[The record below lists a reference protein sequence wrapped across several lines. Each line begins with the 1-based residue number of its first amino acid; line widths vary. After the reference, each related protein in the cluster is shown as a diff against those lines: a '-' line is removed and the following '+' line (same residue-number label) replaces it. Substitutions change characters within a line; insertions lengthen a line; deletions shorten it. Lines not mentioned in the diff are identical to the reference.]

1 MKRSLALTV
10 LVCAFATPVRA
21 QSPFG
26 SISIPCG
33 GVFQWNNLS
42 SQFGTGYWIQYTVT
56 SVVPPNACVSQVYVD
71 ANVVGVFNSALH
83 RQATWTASAQR
94 QVPVN
99 FAGPWITNGSHAYRI
114 TFSLFPVEPIQSQST
129 ALVVDLAPPPPD
141 PIKACSDQGVDYY
154 WNGFECVYS
163 PGSPILIDVG
173 GKGYKLTSVEDG
185 VLFDIDGDGTREQV
199 SWTARGAENAFLAID
214 RNGNGRIDDGTELFG
229 TATPVLNGASTAAN
243 GFEALRFYQVG
254 GFADVDDVVSA
265 ADGVFGQLLLWTDRN
280 QNGVSEPDEL
290 QTLTSAGIG
299 AIGLHYRA
307 IGRRDRYGNT
317 FRQAAKLTWSN
328 GQQSNIYDVW
338 FQRAR

>member
-1 MKRSLALTV
+1 MKRYLSLTV
-10 LVCAFATPVRA
+10 LVCALATPATA

-71 ANVVGVFNSALH
+71 ATVVGVFNSALH

-99 FAGPWITNGSHAYRI
+99 FAGPWITNGSHSYRI
-114 TFSLFPVEPIQSQST
+114 TFSLFPVQPIQSQST
-129 ALVVDLAPPPPD
+129 ANVVNPPPPPPQED
-141 PIKACSDQGVDYY
+141 SVIACSNLGVDYY
-154 WNGFECVYS
+154 WNGFECIYT

-173 GKGYKLTSVEDG
+173 GKGYRLTSVDDG

-254 GFADVDDVVSA
+254 GVADIDDVVSA
-265 ADGVFGQLLLWTDRN
+265 A
-280 QNGVSEPDEL
+280 
-290 QTLTSAGIG
+290 
-299 AIGLHYRA
+299 
-307 IGRRDRYGNT
+307 
-317 FRQAAKLTWSN
+317 
-328 GQQSNIYDVW
+328 
-338 FQRAR
+338 